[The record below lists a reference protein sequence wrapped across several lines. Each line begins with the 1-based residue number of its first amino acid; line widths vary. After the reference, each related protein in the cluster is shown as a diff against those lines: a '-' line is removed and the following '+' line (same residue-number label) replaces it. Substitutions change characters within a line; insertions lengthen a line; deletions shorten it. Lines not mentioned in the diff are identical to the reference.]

1 MGRNEFESLD
11 RFSKLFIFGFMSSL
25 VLGITIFIFV
35 AFHDYLFVT
44 VYNIISNMVTA
55 SQISAT
61 WLTVWEG
68 AITNFNLIIGAIDYL
83 WALSFIYIVISMWTT
98 SYKAKREGYYSII
111 GFLTFG
117 VLIFLFVGS
126 IFETITHYI
135 YDIFFNAILVNLP
148 VSLTFFDLYIQNF
161 ALVNLIIVVIA
172 VVMNFV
178 DFDLANFFS
187 RKDKENLESVRRET
201 RQSEL

>member
-1 MGRNEFESLD
+1 MGRTEFKSLD

-25 VLGITIFIFV
+25 ILGISIFVFV

-44 VYNIISNMVTA
+44 VYNIISEMVA
-55 SQISAT
+55 SSQISSN
-61 WLTVWEG
+61 WLTVWDG

-83 WALSFIYIVISMWTT
+83 WAMSFIYIVISLWTT

-117 VLIFLFVGS
+117 VLLFLFVGS

-135 YDIFFNAILVNLP
+135 YDLFFNAILVNLP

-161 ALVNLIIVVIA
+161 ALTNLIIVVIA
-172 VVMNFV
+172 VVLNFV

-201 RQSEL
+201 QQPEL